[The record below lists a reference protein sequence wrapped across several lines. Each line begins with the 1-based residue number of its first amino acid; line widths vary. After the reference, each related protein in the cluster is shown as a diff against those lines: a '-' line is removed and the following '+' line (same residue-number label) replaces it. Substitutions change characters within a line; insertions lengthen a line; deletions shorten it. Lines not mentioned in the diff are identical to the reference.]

1 MRKSNVLVCGIGI
14 KGMEYP
20 SKMGS
25 GLLKEYSIWFGLL
38 YRCTEDYWIN
48 KPAYIGTSCSKN
60 FACYPFFYDWCQTQ
74 VGFNSKD
81 ENGRSWH
88 LDKDILVKGN
98 KIYSEDTCCFVPHRI
113 NALFTKRGASRG
125 ENPVGVTWKKSN
137 NKFVANCNN
146 GSGKYA
152 HLGCFQTKEEAFQA
166 YKTFK
171 EALIKEV
178 ANEYKEQ
185 LDSRVYESLLNY
197 KVDIND

>member
-1 MRKSNVLVCGIGI
+1 MKYPAKKDKKHLI
-14 KGMEYP
+14 EYRV
-20 SKMGS
+20 
-25 GLLKEYSIWFGLL
+25 WFSLL
-38 YRCTEDYWIN
+38 YRCSVDYPT
-48 KPAYIGTSCSKN
+48 KYPTYIGVTCSDN
-60 FACYPFFYDWCQTQ
+60 FKHYTFFYEWCHKQI
-74 VGFNSKD
+74 GFKNVD

-98 KIYSEDTCCFVPHRI
+98 KIYSEDTCCFVPQRI
-113 NALFTKRGASRG
+113 NALFTKSSASRG
-125 ENPVGVTWKKSN
+125 ENPVGVTLKKSN

-152 HLGCFQTKEEAFQA
+152 HLGCFQTQEEAFLA

-185 LDSRVYESLLNY
+185 LDPRAYEALLNY
-197 KVDIND
+197 EVDIND